1 MNNVVLITDLKNIC
15 TMDENS
21 SNTDKYV
28 PTSEMRLKKKQNDV
42 FYG

>member
-15 TMDENS
+15 AMEENS
-21 SNTDKYV
+21 NPDKNIPV
-28 PTSEMRLKKKQNDV
+28 SEMRLKKKQNDV